1 MSSNAVDSPHVSD
14 NESTNPYDVLRDDED
29 DEVPTD
35 ADEDGVL
42 TDIEQKESEDDSISN
57 NSARL
62 SDPSESEYESATDTM
77 TLVGKKKKSVN
88 STSNTPLMDPQTHV
102 SLESY
107 ATPDSNPKTPSRSTN
122 PMAMEQSSPDSKPR
136 AKTNPTMGQNSS
148 NQDAIDSH
156 NLENPPTKDAPRR
169 LFDNRKLPPMTADE
183 ISPSVLDDL
192 LYSARQYDT
201 TLIATSEVLTQA
213 SSQSGLNN
221 EVGQEKNT
229 NPVPTLQH
237 GFRPAPI
244 PPQEGRGRGGRFP
257 QQGYPNQ
264 PRPGTL
270 HPSVAHQQTQG
281 TTATGNQVQNMDT
294 DNSAPARGTSGTRLF
309 LHLANLLTSVST
321 ITVTK
326 EIFLMYLAH

>member
-14 NESTNPYDVLRDDED
+14 NESTNPYDVLQDDED

-57 NSARL
+57 NSARQ

-201 TLIATSEVLTQA
+201 TLIATSEVSTQA
-213 SSQSGLNN
+213 FLANQDSITKSVKKKYKSGPNTTTWIPPGPDSPAGRSRTWRSLPTTRIPEPTPSRYSTPFGSSP
-221 EVGQEKNT
+221 T
-229 NPVPTLQH
+229 NP
-237 GFRPAPI
+237 GNDCYRKSSSKY
-244 PPQEGRGRGGRFP
+244 
-257 QQGYPNQ
+257 GY
-264 PRPGTL
+264 
-270 HPSVAHQQTQG
+270 
-281 TTATGNQVQNMDT
+281 
-294 DNSAPARGTSGTRLF
+294 
-309 LHLANLLTSVST
+309 
-321 ITVTK
+321 
-326 EIFLMYLAH
+326 